1 MEKQFEYIQKLMK
14 EQLRCDQFDEFGL
27 PATDCQRLIGR
38 VINVNPDDNSKLCDS
53 NIGLLNLSDENTGG
67 VYKLKLQ
74 LGDLQSYSFFDGEV
88 VVVDGIFDQNNSK
101 INVIRIHKPMVLPPP
116 SNITIDEMKNL
127 TVNNYRERPIQVMI
141 ACGPFTFK
149 NSLSYQGLLDFCTIV
164 RKERP
169 HTVIFMGPFL
179 DINQND
185 IYSGELFYETPDNQK
200 IFITHEE
207 LFQDLLSTINKEL

>member
-38 VINVNPDDNSKLCDS
+38 VINVNPDDNSKLCES

-88 VVVDGIFDQNNSK
+88 VVVDGIFD
-101 INVIRIHKPMVLPPP
+101 
-116 SNITIDEMKNL
+116 
-127 TVNNYRERPIQVMI
+127 
-141 ACGPFTFK
+141 
-149 NSLSYQGLLDFCTIV
+149 
-164 RKERP
+164 
-169 HTVIFMGPFL
+169 
-179 DINQND
+179 
-185 IYSGELFYETPDNQK
+185 
-200 IFITHEE
+200 
-207 LFQDLLSTINKEL
+207 